1 MRARAPVRA
10 QGAAPARKIDL
21 SFVKIGKVWKEGRK
35 EGRKEKGKEGRKTVN
50 NFNDRKGYLILYLL
64 CIMKSYLNIIS
75 GNVYL

>member
-1 MRARAPVRA
+1 MRVRA

-21 SFVKIGKVWKEGRK
+21 SFVKIGKVWK

-64 CIMKSYLNIIS
+64 CIMISYLNIIS
-75 GNVYL
+75 GNVYLKG